1 MGAAWWF
8 MGEEGNVTFHLAW
21 KETTILIVST
31 HRTRIIQNASCDKQ
45 SCVPKL
51 RGDLAITIELC

>member
-1 MGAAWWF
+1 
-8 MGEEGNVTFHLAW
+8 MGEEGNVTFHVAR

-31 HRTRIIQNASCDKQ
+31 HRTRIQNASCDKQ
-45 SCVPKL
+45 SCFPKL